1 LKSFNYTP
9 YLFSK
14 KVEKTAL
21 YRDNFFIVSGL
32 CPEVISVTHQP
43 PALERAFTR
52 LENYIGAGKMNQ
64 IILELEQ

>member
-14 KVEKTAL
+14 KVENTAL

-32 CPEVISVTHQP
+32 WYYAC
-43 PALERAFTR
+43 
-52 LENYIGAGKMNQ
+52 GAPSG
-64 IILELEQ
+64 IY

>member
-32 CPEVISVTHQP
+32 WIKK
-43 PALERAFTR
+43 L
-52 LENYIGAGKMNQ
+52 NYS
-64 IILELEQ
+64 

>member
-32 CPEVISVTHQP
+32 SAPKI
-43 PALERAFTR
+43 
-52 LENYIGAGKMNQ
+52 Y
-64 IILELEQ
+64 

>member
-32 CPEVISVTHQP
+32 
-43 PALERAFTR
+43 RAWPKIVFT
-52 LENYIGAGKMNQ
+52 
-64 IILELEQ
+64 

>member
-32 CPEVISVTHQP
+32 SYRSAKFSFLH
-43 PALERAFTR
+43 LF
-52 LENYIGAGKMNQ
+52 
-64 IILELEQ
+64 

>member
-32 CPEVISVTHQP
+32 ELPLYHEVVNV
-43 PALERAFTR
+43 F
-52 LENYIGAGKMNQ
+52 
-64 IILELEQ
+64 

>member
-14 KVEKTAL
+14 KVENTAL

-32 CPEVISVTHQP
+32 CTAPCHLAQIS
-43 PALERAFTR
+43 LRK
-52 LENYIGAGKMNQ
+52 GAREHV
-64 IILELEQ
+64 LHL